1 MGRHSSSASTSWLI
15 ILGFKPQVT
24 WRNAIAFL
32 IHCSA
37 SILFL
42 VFLNA
47 SQPFL
52 IHQLESN
59 TNKKGSHPSSR
70 AGSLSGSLIFYDE
83 LLSAFASL
91 VWGALAEIVGLAVVT
106 SISYLFIA
114 MGLVSYTFP
123 TRPWPDLIP
132 ARLVFAIGGSGATA
146 MLSGILSE
154 YSSSSKKQSLG
165 MGAEVAVQPNSD
177 QDPETTSQ
185 GTLRPAQRQQARRDG
200 ADAGETEPLIS
211 SEEFR
216 TQGPDHAGR
225 DKLGKRRHGRVAA
238 IAGVFT
244 GLGALV
250 AVFVLVRLPQKIAE
264 YFEDHDSASLALATH
279 DHKKD
284 AEGDLMLRRATVATF
299 WLVAA
304 LALLV
309 AATTAVGLRQR
320 TNTPPRLS
328 AADAL
333 EQRSQRRQQEDYG
346 ALHDSTIALAED
358 TRQARRARLRQ
369 RMERR
374 SQSAW
379 TNVIRSH
386 VRHFISASIGGFRM
400 VGPVRWSE
408 DAEETKAQH
417 RLALELRMAY
427 LGGALARAF
436 TIGTTAFLP
445 LLVTHHYYTSGICRQ
460 LPSPNPDAPLPN
472 DELKKLCRSAFT
484 ATAILGGTAQLTAL
498 LASPLIGFLCDA
510 LSPTTTISLTSALG
524 AVGFYLLGVGTAG
537 FAGDKQTGEEVP
549 DPLTGLS
556 IAAAVLVGL
565 GQIGAI
571 VASLAG
577 CARARSLIAEGEEHD
592 SSFSPQTNPDG
603 DEADTGSAADTL
615 MPGREGSSRRRL
627 SSRAQRSGNI
637 EDLTVIEA
645 GQGAGAIA
653 GAYTCTGS
661 LSILVVSKLGGFLF
675 DMYVP
680 SPFLLI
686 GGFSAFVSL
695 FGVAVGLTKRFKQM

>member
-1 MGRHSSSASTSWLI
+1 MPSQRLNDGRPGRSGRRRSLAPATWLTT
-15 ILGFKPQVT
+15 LGFKPQVS
-24 WRNAIAFL
+24 WRNATAFL

-52 IHQLESN
+52 IHQLESRRN
-59 TNKKGSHPSSR
+59 DGRQGRSPSR

-83 LLSAFASL
+83 LLSTFMSL
-91 VWGALAEIVGLAVVT
+91 VWGALAEIVGLAAVA
-106 SISYLFIA
+106 SSSYLFIA
-114 MGLVSYTFP
+114 IGLVAYTIP
-123 TRPWPDLIP
+123 TKPWPDLVP
-132 ARLVFAIGGSGATA
+132 ARLVFAIGGSGVTA

-154 YSSSSKKQSLG
+154 YSGS
-165 MGAEVAVQPNSD
+165 NSA
-177 QDPETTSQ
+177 PS
-185 GTLRPAQRQQARRDG
+185 PAQESTTQHVVDTDSAETVRPRTRQADDNLEAEERHRLFEGQEDG
-200 ADAGETEPLIS
+200 DASKS
-211 SEEFR
+211 SQNR
-216 TQGPDHAGR
+216 SRQ
-225 DKLGKRRHGRVAA
+225 GRVAA
-238 IAGVFT
+238 IGGLFT

-250 AVFVLVRLPQKIAE
+250 AVFVLVRLPENIAGYIE
-264 YFEDHDSASLALATH
+264 KRAPVHGEPDARGPDDLAI
-279 DHKKD
+279 
-284 AEGDLMLRRATVATF
+284 RRAMVATF

-309 AATTAVGLRQR
+309 ASITALGLKQPKSSAQR
-320 TNTPPRLS
+320 L
-328 AADAL
+328 AGADAL
-333 EQRSQRRQQEDYG
+333 SQPSRRRRQDYG

-358 TRQARRARLRQ
+358 SRQARRARLRQ
-369 RMERR
+369 RQERR
-374 SQSAW
+374 AQTSW
-379 TNVIRSH
+379 TYVARSH
-386 VRHFISASIGGFRM
+386 AKRFVAACIGGFRM
-400 VGPVRWSE
+400 VWPVRTNANSSD
-408 DAEETKAQH
+408 DAESSRQH
-417 RLALELRMAY
+417 RRLAQELRMAY

-445 LLVTHHYYTSGICRQ
+445 LLVTHHYYTSGLCRQ
-460 LPSPNPDAPLPN
+460 LPSPNPDSPLPN

-498 LASPLIGFLCDA
+498 LASPLTGLLCDT

-524 AVGFYLLGVGTAG
+524 AAGFYLLGVGTSG
-537 FAGDKQTGEEVP
+537 FAGDRETGEEVP
-549 DPLTGLS
+549 DPMTGLS
-556 IAAAVLVGL
+556 ILAAVLIGF

-577 CARARSLIAEGEEHD
+577 CARARSLVVEAQADVEPNNEGDDDHD
-592 SSFSPQTNPDG
+592 DAGT
-603 DEADTGSAADTL
+603 TWTCDTL
-615 MPGREGSSRRRL
+615 PRASRGSHLASKT
-627 SSRAQRSGNI
+627 QFVV
-637 EDLTVIEA
+637 DDEA

-661 LSILVVSKLGGFLF
+661 LSILVVSKLGGLLF

-695 FGVAVGLTKRFKQM
+695 CGLYLSIAKRFERV